1 MRRLTVS
8 STGPAMAAP
17 HPLQPLLAPASVA
30 IFGASNDPGRISG
43 RSLRYYREAGF
54 KGALY
59 PINPT
64 RDTVQGL
71 KAYPDLTTVP
81 GPVECAVIA
90 VPAALAV
97 EAMEAC
103 AAKGVRAVVMF
114 TAGFAEIGA
123 EGRAMQAR
131 ITDIARDGGIRLCG
145 PNCLGLFNMRTGHTP
160 TFSSFL
166 EEGPTPAG
174 PLGMVTQSGA
184 FGTHLLA
191 LTARRGI
198 AVGVWLSTGN
208 EADVS
213 VADGIS
219 FMADDPD
226 TAAIACYVE
235 AIKDG
240 AQFAEAVARARRNGK
255 PVIAMKVGASSVGA
269 VAAASHTASLAGS
282 DAVYD
287 AAFRQL
293 GVERAKTPED
303 LVEIAYAC
311 TRGRLPASRRLAV
324 VTMSGGAGVLMADAA
339 EEEGLELAPLAEDS
353 QKEVLSWVPF
363 AAPRNPVDVT
373 AQALNDPSILDKGFD
388 LLFGKENFPAMVG
401 FFTTWASSPQMAEP
415 LFRAVSGAASR
426 YPDRYFALSAIASPE
441 MRRRYEA
448 AGVGVYEDPWRA
460 VEAIAAATRC
470 AERLRQ
476 APRPVPPVAT
486 ALPPLPRGRIAEHAA
501 KRILAEAGIPVLR
514 EVLATTAGQAQA
526 AASGLGERLVLKIV
540 SPDIPHK
547 TEMGGVMLDVA
558 ASGAGA
564 AYERLV
570 ERVAARAPKA
580 RIEGVLV
587 SPMAKGGVETIL
599 GVQNDPVFGPVVML
613 GLGGI
618 FVEVLR
624 DVTFRIAPFGVE
636 EARQMIAE
644 LRGAAILDGARGQP
658 PCDVAALA
666 LALSKLSL
674 FAAAKRAEFASIDIN
689 PLLVRPRGEGAAAL
703 DALILTPEAVAGDAV
718 PSP

>member
-1 MRRLTVS
+1 MPT
-8 STGPAMAAP
+8 P
-17 HPLQPLLAPASVA
+17 HPLTPLLAPGSVA
-30 IFGASNDPGRISG
+30 IFGASNDPARISG
-43 RSLRYYREAGF
+43 RSLRYYREAGYQ
-54 KGALY
+54 GALY

-71 KAYPDLTTVP
+71 RAYPDIASVP

-90 VPAALAV
+90 VPANLAV

-103 AAKGVRAVVMF
+103 VAKGVKAVVMF
-114 TAGFAEIGA
+114 TAGFAEIGP
-123 EGRAMQAR
+123 EGRVLQER
-131 ITDIARDGGIRLCG
+131 VIEIAQGGGIRLCG
-145 PNCLGLFNMRTGHTP
+145 PNCLGLFNMRIGHTP

-174 PLGMVTQSGA
+174 RLGMITQSGA

-198 AVGVWLSTGN
+198 QVGVWMSTGN
-208 EADVS
+208 EADVA

-219 FMADDPD
+219 FLADDPD
-226 TAAIACYVE
+226 TTAIACYVE

-240 AQFAEAVARARRNGK
+240 AAFADAVARARVNGK
-255 PVIAMKVGASSVGA
+255 PVIAMKVGGSTIGA
-269 VAAASHTASLAGS
+269 AAAASHTASLAGS

-287 AAFRQL
+287 AALRQL
-293 GVERAKTPED
+293 GVERAKTPAD

-311 TRGRLPASRRLAV
+311 TRGRLPTARRLAV

-339 EEEGLELAPLAEDS
+339 EEEGLELTPLAEDS

-388 LLFGKENFPAMVG
+388 LLLGKENFPAMVG

-415 LFRAVSGAASR
+415 LFRSVTEAAAR

-441 MRRRYEA
+441 MQRRYEA
-448 AGVGVYEDPWRA
+448 AGVGLYEDPWRA
-460 VEAIAAATRC
+460 VQSIAAAVRC
-470 AERLRQ
+470 AERLSV
-476 APRPVPPVAT
+476 PPLPVPPVPHD
-486 ALPPLPRGRIAEHAA
+486 LPPLPRGPIAEHEA
-501 KRILAEAGIPVLR
+501 KRILAAAGVPVLDERLVIDADEAGLIAPR
-514 EVLATTAGQAQA
+514 I
-526 AASGLGERLVLKIV
+526 GERLVLKIV
-540 SPDIPHK
+540 SPEITHK
-547 TEMGGVMLDVA
+547 TEVGGVMLDVPA
-558 ASGAGA
+558 AEAGT
-564 AYERLV
+564 AYSRLV
-570 ERVAARAPKA
+570 ERVKARAPGA
-580 RIEGVLV
+580 TIEGVLM
-587 SPMAKGGVETIL
+587 SPMVKGGVEMIL
-599 GVQNDPVFGPVVML
+599 GVQDDAVFGPVVLL

-636 EARQMIAE
+636 EGHRMIAE
-644 LRGAAILDGARGQP
+644 LRGAAILEGARGQP
-658 PCDVAALA
+658 PCDLDALA
-666 LALSKLSL
+666 RALSALSL
-674 FAAAKRAEFASIDIN
+674 FAAAHRGQFTSIDVN

-703 DALILTPEAVAGDAV
+703 DALILTSETASADHPAA
-718 PSP
+718 P

>member
-1 MRRLTVS
+1 M
-8 STGPAMAAP
+8 PASN
-17 HPLQPLLAPASVA
+17 PLSALLAPSSVA
-30 IFGASNDPGRISG
+30 IFGASNDPSRISG
-43 RSLRYYREAGF
+43 RSLRYFREAGF
-54 KGALY
+54 QGGLY

-71 KAYPDLTTVP
+71 RAYPDIAAVE

-90 VPAALAV
+90 VPANLAI

-103 AAKGVRAVVMF
+103 VQKGVKAVVMF
-114 TAGFAEIGA
+114 TAGFAEIGPD
-123 EGRAMQAR
+123 GRAMQTR

-145 PNCLGLFNMRTGHTP
+145 PNCLGLFNMRIGHTP

-208 EADVS
+208 EADVA
-213 VADGIS
+213 VADGIA
-219 FMADDPD
+219 FMADDPN
-226 TAAIACYVE
+226 TVAIACYVE

-240 AQFAEAVARARRNGK
+240 ALFADAVARARANGK
-255 PVIAMKVGASSVGA
+255 PVICMKVGGSAVGHA
-269 VAAASHTASLAGS
+269 AAASHTASLAGN

-287 AAFRQL
+287 AALRQL

-311 TRGRLPASRRLAV
+311 TRGRLPRSRRLAV

-339 EEEGLELAPLAEDS
+339 EEVGLDLAPLAEDS
-353 QKEVLSWVPF
+353 QKQVLAWVPF

-388 LLFGKENFPAMVG
+388 LLLGKEKFPAMVG

-415 LFRAVSGAASR
+415 LYKAVTGAVAR
-426 YPDRYFALSAIASPE
+426 YPEAYFALSAIAQPE
-441 MRRRYEA
+441 MQRRYEA
-448 AGVGVYEDPWRA
+448 AGIGVYEDPWRA
-460 VEAIAAATRC
+460 VEAIAAAVRC
-470 AERLRQ
+470 AERLHT
-476 APRPVPPVAT
+476 PPLPVPPVPT
-486 ALPPLPRGRIAEHAA
+486 GLPPLPKGRIAEHDA
-501 KRILAEAGIPVLR
+501 KRILAAAGIPVLD
-514 EVLATTAGQAQA
+514 EILATSSATATA
-526 AASGLGERLVLKIV
+526 AAAGLGEEHLVLKIV

-547 TEMGGVMLDVA
+547 TEMGGVMLDVPA
-558 ASGAGA
+558 GEAGA
-564 AYERLV
+564 AYEQLV
-570 ERVAARAPKA
+570 TRVQARAERA
-580 RIEGVLV
+580 RIDGVLI
-587 SPMAKGGVETIL
+587 SPMVRGGTEMIL

-624 DVTFRIAPFGVE
+624 DVTFRIAPFGIE
-636 EARQMIAE
+636 EAHRMIAE
-644 LRGAAILDGARGQP
+644 LRGAAILQGARGQP
-658 PCDVAALA
+658 PADLDALA
-666 LALSKLSL
+666 LALSHLSV
-674 FAAAKRAEFASIDIN
+674 FAAAKRSEFTSIDIN
-689 PLLVRPRGEGAAAL
+689 PILVRPKGKGAAAL
-703 DALILTPEAVAGDAV
+703 DALILTPEAVPADAE
-718 PSP
+718 PAP

>member
-1 MRRLTVS
+1 MT
-8 STGPAMAAP
+8 A
-17 HPLQPLLAPASVA
+17 HPLSALLAPSSVA
-30 IFGASNDPGRISG
+30 IFGASNDPTRISG
-43 RSLRYYREAGF
+43 RSLRYFREAGF
-54 KGALY
+54 KGGLY

-71 KAYPDLTTVP
+71 TAYPDIAAVP

-90 VPAALAV
+90 VPANLAI

-103 AAKGVRAVVMF
+103 VLKGVKAVVMF

-123 EGRAMQAR
+123 EGCAMQTR
-131 ITDIARDGGIRLCG
+131 ITEIAEQGGIRLCG
-145 PNCLGLFNMRTGHTP
+145 PNCLGLFNMRIGHTP

-198 AVGVWLSTGN
+198 SVGVWLSTGN

-226 TAAIACYVE
+226 TTAIACYVE

-240 AQFAEAVARARRNGK
+240 AAFGDAVARARANGK
-255 PVIAMKVGASSVGA
+255 PVICMKVGGSTIGA
-269 VAAASHTASLAGS
+269 AAAASHTASLAGS

-287 AAFRQL
+287 AALRQL

-303 LVEIAYAC
+303 LVNIAYAC
-311 TRGRLPASRRLAV
+311 TRGRLPSSRRLAV

-339 EEEGLELAPLAEDS
+339 EEEGIELTPLADDS

-373 AQALNDPSILDKGFD
+373 AQALNDPTILDKGFD
-388 LLFGKENFPAMVG
+388 LLLGKEKFPALVG

-415 LFRAVSGAASR
+415 LFQAVSSAASR
-426 YPDRYFALSAIASPE
+426 YPECYFALSAIASPE
-441 MRRRYEA
+441 MQRRYEA
-448 AGVGVYEDPWRA
+448 AGVGLYEDPWRA
-460 VEAIAAATRC
+460 VQSIAAAMRC
-470 AERLRQ
+470 AERLGA
-476 APRPVPPVAT
+476 APLPVPEVPRNLP
-486 ALPPLPRGRIAEHAA
+486 ALPKGAIAEHAA
-501 KRILAEAGIPVLR
+501 KQILAAAGVPVLS
-514 EVLATTAGQAQA
+514 EHLATSAGEAASA
-526 AASGLGERLVLKIV
+526 AARVGERLVLKIV
-540 SPDIPHK
+540 SPQITHK
-547 TEMGGVMLDVA
+547 TEIGGVMLDVPA
-558 ASGAGA
+558 AEAGA
-564 AYERLV
+564 AYDRLV
-570 ERVAARAPKA
+570 ERVSARAPDA
-580 RIEGVLV
+580 TIEGVLL
-587 SPMAKGGVETIL
+587 SPMVRGGVEMIL

-624 DVTFRIAPFGVE
+624 DVTFRIAPFGEE
-636 EARQMIAE
+636 EARGMIRE
-644 LRGAAILDGARGQP
+644 LRGAAMLEGARGQP
-658 PCDVAALA
+658 PCDIDALA
-666 LALSKLSL
+666 AALSKLSL
-674 FAAAKRAEFASIDIN
+674 FAAAKRAEFTSIDVN
-689 PLLVRPRGEGAAAL
+689 PLLVRPKGKGAAAL
-703 DALILTPEAVAGDAV
+703 DALILTE
-718 PSP
+718 

>member
-1 MRRLTVS
+1 MT
-8 STGPAMAAP
+8 AP
-17 HPLQPLLAPASVA
+17 HPLTPLLAPNSVA
-30 IFGASNDPGRISG
+30 IFGASNDPTRISG
-43 RSLRYYREAGF
+43 RSLRYYREAGYR
-54 KGALY
+54 GALY

-64 RDTVQGL
+64 RDTVQGIA
-71 KAYPDLTTVP
+71 AYPELGEVP
-81 GPVECAVIA
+81 GPVEFAIIA
-90 VPAALAV
+90 VPANLAT

-103 AAKGVRAVVMF
+103 VKKGVKAVVMF

-123 EGRAMQAR
+123 EGRAMQER
-131 ITDIARDGGIRLCG
+131 ITWIARDSGIRLCG

-198 AVGVWLSTGN
+198 AVGMWLSTGN
-208 EADVS
+208 EADVA

-226 TAAIACYVE
+226 TKAIACYVE

-240 AQFAEAVARARRNGK
+240 PAFAEAVARARANGK
-255 PVIAMKVGASSVGA
+255 PVIAMKVGGSTIGA
-269 VAAASHTASLAGS
+269 AAAASHTASLAGS

-287 AAFRQL
+287 AALRQL

-311 TRGRLPASRRLAV
+311 TRGRLPRSRRLAV

-339 EEEGLELAPLAEDS
+339 EEEGLELTPLAEAS
-353 QKEVLSWVPF
+353 QQEVLSWVPF

-373 AQALNDPSILDKGFD
+373 AQALNDPTILDKGFD
-388 LLFGKENFPAMVG
+388 LLLGKENFPAMVG

-415 LFRAVSGAASR
+415 LFRAVTGAAAR
-426 YPDRYFALSAIASPE
+426 YPESYFALSAIATPE
-441 MRRRYEA
+441 MQRRYEA
-448 AGVGVYEDPWRA
+448 AGVGLYEDPWRA
-460 VEAIAAATRC
+460 VQSIAAAVRC
-470 AERLRQ
+470 AERLRT
-476 APRPVPPVAT
+476 PPLPVPPVAQN
-486 ALPPLPRGRIAEHAA
+486 LPPLPQGAIAEHDA
-501 KRILAEAGIPVLR
+501 KRILAAAGVPVLH
-514 EVLATTAGQAQA
+514 EVLATSATEA
-526 AASGLGERLVLKIV
+526 AAAAATVGDRLVLKIV
-540 SPDIPHK
+540 SPQITHK
-547 TEMGGVMLDVA
+547 TEVGGVMLDVP
-558 ASGAGA
+558 AGEA
-564 AYERLV
+564 GEAYERLV
-570 ERVAARAPKA
+570 ARVEARTTGAT
-580 RIEGVLV
+580 IEGVLM
-587 SPMAKGGVETIL
+587 SPMVRGGVEMIL

-624 DVTFRIAPFGVE
+624 DVTFRIAPFGIE
-636 EARQMIAE
+636 EAHKMIGE
-644 LRGAAILDGARGQP
+644 LRGAAMLHGARGQP
-658 PCDVAALA
+658 PCDTDALA

-674 FAAAKRAEFASIDIN
+674 FAAAKAAEFTSIDVN
-689 PLLVRPRGEGAAAL
+689 PLLVRPKGEGAAAL
-703 DALILTPEAVAGDAV
+703 DALILTPQAAGHAPHV
-718 PSP
+718 S